1 MRQRSRAGRWFPAA
15 AALLVI
21 VSAGGCGGPPGSS
34 GSGVATVEIV
44 THVAS
49 EGETLATVADDY
61 YGDSDA
67 ISYLADVN
75 GVDEAFRL
83 SPGMLIEV
91 PVGEEDIA
99 RYARR
104 TDAKVY
110 YNRGTVLAAKG
121 KLRKATDEF
130 RAALKE
136 DPRFA
141 DAGYN
146 LAVVLLM
153 MGEPQMSARV
163 LEQVIEVRAG
173 DADQEFALGKAY
185 FDAGRV
191 ADAIESFDTAIMLD
205 PEFEDAVFA
214 RAVALLESGEI
225 ENGIVALD
233 GYVRRFPNGLWADVA
248 RARLIELSGSAAAR
262 RGLAAEAAGAEQLSP
277 EQLERVDRRTKSGG
291 SVQEESP

>member
-1 MRQRSRAGRWFPAA
+1 MRHRGRVGRWFPVAV
-15 AALLVI
+15 ALVAI
-21 VSAGGCGGPPGSS
+21 VSAGGCGGPPRHS
-34 GSGVATVEIV
+34 GSGVATIEIV

-49 EGETLATVADDY
+49 EGETLASVADDY
-61 YGDSDA
+61 YGDSDG
-67 ISYLADVN
+67 ISYLADIN
-75 GVDEAFRL
+75 GVDDSFRL
-83 SPGMLIEV
+83 APGMLIDV

-104 TDAKVY
+104 TEAKVR
-110 YNRGTVLAAKG
+110 YNRGTVLAARG
-121 KLRKATDEF
+121 ELRKATDEF

-146 LAVVLLM
+146 LGVVLLM

-173 DADQEFALGKAY
+173 DAGQEFALGKAY

-191 ADAIESFDTAIMLD
+191 ADAIECFDTAIMLD
-205 PEFEDAVFA
+205 PELEDAVFA
-214 RAVALLESGEI
+214 QAVALLESGET

-233 GYVRRFPNGLWADVA
+233 SYVRRFPNGFWADAA
-248 RARLIELSGSAAAR
+248 RKCLTEFAGNAAAR
-262 RGLAAEAAGAEQLSP
+262 RELAAEAAGVGQLGHK
-277 EQLERVDRRTKSGG
+277 ELERVDHRTESGE
-291 SVQEESP
+291 SAQEESP

>member
-1 MRQRSRAGRWFPAA
+1 MRQRGKAGRWLPAA
-15 AALLVI
+15 AAFLAI
-21 VSAGGCGGPPGSS
+21 VAAGGCGGPPRSS

-49 EGETLATVADDY
+49 EGETLATIADDY
-61 YGDSDA
+61 YGDFDIA
-67 ISYLADVN
+67 FYLADVN
-75 GVDEAFRL
+75 GVDDAFRL

-104 TDAKVY
+104 TAAKAH

-121 KLRKATDEF
+121 ELRKATDEF

-146 LAVVLLM
+146 LGVVFLM
-153 MGEPQMSARV
+153 MGEPEMSARV

-173 DADQEFALGKAY
+173 DAEQEFALGKAY

-191 ADAIESFDTAIMLD
+191 ADAIERFDAAIVLD
-205 PEFEDAVFA
+205 PGLEDAVFA
-214 RAVALLESGEI
+214 RAVALLESGET
-225 ENGIVALD
+225 ENGVAALD
-233 GYVRRFPNGLWADVA
+233 GYVRRFPSGLWADLA
-248 RARLIELSGSAAAR
+248 RARLIELAGNAAAR
-262 RGLAAEAAGAEQLSP
+262 RELAAEAAGAEQLPP
-277 EQLERVDRRTKSGG
+277 EELERVRHRTDQGE
-291 SVQEESP
+291 SVQEVSP